1 MKKFL
6 FSVLLS
12 LVFLS
17 IETKAQTAVS
27 ATATASMT
35 TPAAAALDTTLVKPY
50 VGNYKSDMGNI
61 KVWIEN
67 GQLLGELEG
76 QGNGELRLTEK
87 ADVFIIVGMDGD
99 VTFIRNEEKKV
110 IKVKINAQGATIEGE
125 RVE

>member
-1 MKKFL
+1 MKKIFV
-6 FSVLLS
+6 STILS

-17 IETKAQTAVS
+17 VETKAQTAVS
-27 ATATASMT
+27 GTATASMT
-35 TPAAAALDTTLVKPY
+35 TPAATVLDTMLVKPY
-50 VGNYKSDMGNI
+50 VGKYKSDMGSI

-76 QGNGELRLTEK
+76 QGSGELRITEK
-87 ADVFIIVGMDGD
+87 PDVFTIIGMDGD
-99 VTFIRNEEKKV
+99 VTFMRNEEKKV

>member
-1 MKKFL
+1 MKKIFV
-6 FSVLLS
+6 STILS

-17 IETKAQTAVS
+17 VKTKAQTAVS

-35 TPAAAALDTTLVKPY
+35 TPAATVLDTALVNQY
-50 VGNYKSDMGNI
+50 VGKYKSDMGNI
-61 KVWIEN
+61 KVWIEK

-76 QGNGELRLTEK
+76 QESAELRLTEK
-87 ADVFIIVGMDGD
+87 ADVFTIVGMEGD

-110 IKVKINAQGATIEGE
+110 IKVKINAQGANIEGE

>member
-1 MKKFL
+1 MKKIFV
-6 FSVLLS
+6 SIILS

-27 ATATASMT
+27 ATATAT
-35 TPAAAALDTTLVKPY
+35 VTIPAALDTMLVKPY
-50 VGNYKSDMGNI
+50 LGKYKSDMGNI

-67 GQLLGELEG
+67 GQFLGELEG
-76 QGNGELRLTEK
+76 QGSGELRLTEK
-87 ADVFIIVGMDGD
+87 ADVFTIVGMDGD

-125 RVE
+125 KVE

>member
-1 MKKFL
+1 MKKIFVSAI
-6 FSVLLS
+6 FS

-27 ATATASMT
+27 ATATAT
-35 TPAAAALDTTLVKPY
+35 VTIPAALDTMLVKPY
-50 VGNYKSDMGNI
+50 LGKYKSDMGSI

-67 GQLLGELEG
+67 GQFLGELEG
-76 QGNGELRLTEK
+76 QGSGELRLTEK
-87 ADVFIIVGMDGD
+87 ADVFTIVGMDGD

-125 RVE
+125 KVE

>member
-1 MKKFL
+1 MKKIFV
-6 FSVLLS
+6 STILS

-27 ATATASMT
+27 ATATATMT
-35 TPAAAALDTTLVKPY
+35 TPAATVLDTTLVNQYLGK
-50 VGNYKSDMGNI
+50 YKSDMGNI
-61 KVWIEN
+61 KVWIEK

-76 QGNGELRLTEK
+76 QESAELRLTEK
-87 ADVFIIVGMDGD
+87 PDVFTIVGMDGD

>member
-6 FSVLLS
+6 FPVLLS

-17 IETKAQTAVS
+17 VETKAQTAVS

-35 TPAAAALDTTLVKPY
+35 TPAATVLDTMLVKPY
-50 VGNYKSDMGNI
+50 VGKYKSDMGSI

-76 QGNGELRLTEK
+76 QGSGELRITEK
-87 ADVFIIVGMDGD
+87 ADVFTIVGMDGD

>member
-1 MKKFL
+1 MKKIFV
-6 FSVLLS
+6 STILS

-17 IETKAQTAVS
+17 VETKAQTAVS
-27 ATATASMT
+27 ATATATMT
-35 TPAAAALDTTLVKPY
+35 TPAATILDTMLVKPY
-50 VGNYKSDMGNI
+50 VGKYKSDMGSI

-76 QGNGELRLTEK
+76 QGSGELRLTEK
-87 ADVFIIVGMDGD
+87 ADVFTIVGMDGD

>member
-1 MKKFL
+1 MKKIFVSTIL
-6 FSVLLS
+6 C

-27 ATATASMT
+27 ATATATMT
-35 TPAAAALDTTLVKPY
+35 TPAATVLDTTLVNQYLGK
-50 VGNYKSDMGNI
+50 YKSDMGNI
-61 KVWIEN
+61 KVWIEK

-76 QGNGELRLTEK
+76 QESAELRLTEK
-87 ADVFIIVGMDGD
+87 ADVLTIVGMDGD